1 MRIGGSKLMMNWGY
15 GMFGG
20 FGMLLFWGVVIVLA
34 VLLLRQVTRGGTRS
48 RARQI
53 LEERY
58 AKGEISKEE
67 FDERRKDLS
76 E

>member
-1 MRIGGSKLMMNWGY
+1 MMNWGY

>member
-1 MRIGGSKLMMNWGY
+1 MMSWGY

-20 FGMLLFWGVVIVLA
+20 FGMLLFWGAIIVLA
-34 VLLLRQVTRGGTRS
+34 ALLLRQVTGGGARS

-67 FDERRKDLS
+67 FDERLKDLS

>member
-1 MRIGGSKLMMNWGY
+1 MNWGY

-20 FGMLLFWGVVIVLA
+20 FGMLLFWSVVIVLA

>member
-1 MRIGGSKLMMNWGY
+1 MMNWGY

-20 FGMLLFWGVVIVLA
+20 FGMLLFWSVVIVLA